1 MTKQKRYPEP
11 TVGGLILND
20 KKQIFLAK
28 SHKWKNRWTVPG
40 GHIELGEKVEEA
52 LKREIEEETGL
63 EIEPVRFLLLQ
74 EAIYSEEFYKPKHFI
89 FLDYLCEA
97 KTTDVK
103 VDKDEMQDFVW
114 IEPRK
119 ALEMNIDSFTK
130 RALKKYLEI
139 RG

>member
-1 MTKQKRYPEP
+1 MN
-11 TVGGLILND
+11 G

-40 GHIELGEKVEEA
+40 GHIELGEAAEEA

-63 EIEPVRFLLLQ
+63 EIEPIRFLLLQ

-139 RG
+139 KG